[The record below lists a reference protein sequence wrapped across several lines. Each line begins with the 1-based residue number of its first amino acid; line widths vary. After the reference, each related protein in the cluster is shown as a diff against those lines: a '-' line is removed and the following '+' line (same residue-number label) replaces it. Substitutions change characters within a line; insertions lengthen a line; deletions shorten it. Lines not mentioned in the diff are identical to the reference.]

1 MEKITKN
8 KLFKC
13 GKLDETHQQNQPVF
27 TGTNNIKTETGD
39 RYLFIFFLLSFVLC
53 KMKEWWTE
61 EHSFCDF
68 DYHRVKRQKK
78 KLSKTNIQGSD
89 K

>member
-1 MEKITKN
+1 MEKTTEN

-39 RYLFIFFLLSFVLC
+39 RYLFIFILFIFSRLSFV
-53 KMKEWWTE
+53 E
-61 EHSFCDF
+61 
-68 DYHRVKRQKK
+68 
-78 KLSKTNIQGSD
+78 
-89 K
+89 